1 MSNLAIWK
9 DGHWEL
15 VDDIRG
21 ENIPMPY
28 QRMDLEERKRIIAQR
43 WKYLKFMEEHFADR
57 VVQPPAG
64 VEVVPVSHGH
74 GH

>member
-15 VDDIRG
+15 EPEIRG
-21 ENIPMPY
+21 ESIPMPY
-28 QRMDLEERKRIIAQR
+28 QRMDVAERKRIITQR
-43 WKYLKFMEEHFADR
+43 LRYLKFMEEHFADS

-64 VEVVPVSHGH
+64 TDEVEVQHGH
-74 GH
+74 H